1 MTTQNLGM
9 SKRSLLLLGGLT
21 AAVTNP
27 AARQRLLDAVNSAAE
42 SAQAAYQDTVKPL
55 AHQAQAQLQAGVQ
68 EVSARTQELAHVA
81 AERGTEFA
89 QIAAERGTE
98 LTQVAAKRGAE
109 LAQVAAERGGELA
122 QVAAKRGS
130 ELASQG
136 TEVAAGVAAGVTS
149 LAAERG
155 GRVALSVR
163 EGVSELQG
171 AGGRQVQGLFGSA
184 QDTLKEAQHTLD
196 DVRKGG
202 GKVVAKKVRQ
212 GRRQAM
218 RLQKELGREVS
229 VRGRE
234 LEKLSGRKLRQAEK
248 ELAELKKRGAKVQR
262 VVQKTAVQGIR
273 RVRGEPEP
281 KGSALSAVL
290 VTTGLLVAGGVLL
303 ARVPAVRHSILKA
316 VGSVSPEA
324 ADALHRAGTSV
335 RDLVGSVWL
344 ERIEPETATPAPA
357 PKDSQATGSA
367 AGASV
372 EPGAPA
378 QAAPPAPEAKA
389 AEESV
394 KN

>member
-21 AAVTNP
+21 AAVTN
-27 AARQRLLDAVNSAAE
+27 AGARQKLLDAVSGAAD
-42 SAQAAYQDTVKPL
+42 SVQATYQDTVRPL

-68 EVSARTQELAHVA
+68 DIQARTQELAHIAAERGTELAHVA
-81 AERGTEFA
+81 AERGAEFA
-89 QIAAERGTE
+89 QVATERG
-98 LTQVAAKRGAE
+98 AD
-109 LAQVAAERGGELA
+109 LA
-122 QVAAKRGS
+122 QVAAKRGT

-136 TEVAAGVAAGVTS
+136 TEVAAGVAS

-155 GRVALSVR
+155 GQLAASVR
-163 EGVSELQG
+163 ENVSELRET
-171 AGGRQVQGLFGSA
+171 GGRQVQGLLGSA
-184 QDTLKEAQHTLD
+184 QDTLKDARHTLD
-196 DVRKGG
+196 DVRKDG
-202 GKVVAKKVRQ
+202 GKVVAKKVQQ

-218 RLQKELGREVS
+218 KLQKELGREVT
-229 VRGRE
+229 VRGRG
-234 LEKLSGRKLRQAEK
+234 LEKLSGKKLRQAEK
-248 ELAELKKRGAKVQR
+248 ELAELKKRGAKVQKAVR
-262 VVQKTAVQGIR
+262 KTADQRIR
-273 RVRGEPEP
+273 RVRGQPEP
-281 KGSALSAVL
+281 GFHPVVGVL
-290 VTTGLLVAGGVLL
+290 IGTGVIMAGGVLL

-324 ADALHRAGTSV
+324 ADALKRAGTTV

-344 ERIEPETATPAPA
+344 ERIEPEVATQAPA
-357 PKDSQATGSA
+357 PKDSLATGSA

-378 QAAPPAPEAKA
+378 QAVPPAPESKS